1 MKKVKIKYNPYI
13 VETEITVD
21 GQKPKANSALNVGKK
36 RLQEWVEK
44 LPKIL
49 LDEYRDKNVT
59 IDFTGTVSD
68 YEDIESSF
76 NVYKDKISSTY
87 SFHKTADISNVER
100 TIDKIFEEIKNG
112 PVAELKDRKILR
124 AFEKAK
130 DSMFEINV
138 VATMSSGKSTL
149 INALLG
155 QQLMPAANEATTATI
170 VRIIDTDQDN
180 FSAIAY
186 DKSGQVVK
194 KLDNVTLEDMQ
205 ALNADIK
212 VSTIEIK
219 GKIPCVSSV
228 GMKLVLVDTPG
239 PNNSRD
245 KSHEEMTYKMIAD
258 SDKSLVLYV
267 MNGQQLGINDE
278 KYFLDYV
285 CECMKEGGKKG
296 RERFIF
302 AVNKMDAFI
311 PDPQDDGPDCITNAL
326 NNVKA
331 GLEDREIYNPNIFP
345 VCSLPALQKRAEMK
359 GPRARALDAFKMM
372 CEYYDVM
379 HFEQYYDYNNLP
391 QTVRNRLDFW
401 MSQASCDDDKLEV
414 RTGIVSIEQAI
425 AQYINKYAR
434 TTKVYDLVQ
443 SFNEKLNELAAVAH
457 LEEAI
462 RCDKNAK
469 AELEKQ
475 IEKIKSAINSAQNA
489 QNRSKRI
496 DNIDVITPIT
506 AKLNDYF
513 KTINTQITRLQS
525 GEPKVE
531 KTRALQICADIEE
544 SCKAISLQL
553 KVQIEKIILNNYN
566 NTINSIV
573 EEYKSF
579 LAELNMNV
587 NSASL
592 SFSPISLVSMSLSD
606 LSSIVSD
613 NTQRVDESY
622 NTIEEYEHKVEG
634 DRGAFATGGAASGAL
649 AGAAIGSFIPGV
661 GTLVGGIFGGLIGAI
676 GGACIGDD
684 EHTEKRTR
692 QKRVEKYVDY
702 VDMRTVSEEYTQ
714 DFQEE
719 IIKVKEQTLEFVK
732 DETCRL
738 KEYLKG
744 ELVKIDKVLADKLT
758 ALSKTES
765 DSKAKAE
772 ELAIKENNLKW
783 LTNIQNR
790 VNNIINF

>member
-44 LPKIL
+44 LPQIL
-49 LDEYRDKNVT
+49 LHEYRDSNV
-59 IDFTGTVSD
+59 IIEFTGTVSD
-68 YEDIESSF
+68 YEDIESVF
-76 NVYKDKISSTY
+76 NVYKGKISATCN
-87 SFHKTADISNVER
+87 FHKTADITDVER
-100 TIDKIFEEIKNG
+100 TIDKIFMDIKNG
-112 PVAELKDRKILR
+112 PVAELKDKKIIQ

-130 DSMFEINV
+130 DSKFEINV

-170 VRIIDTDQDN
+170 VKIIDTDQDN

-186 DKSGQVVK
+186 DKSGQIVK

-205 ALNADIK
+205 ALNADVK
-212 VSTIEIK
+212 VSTVEIK

-278 KYFLDYV
+278 KIFLDYV
-285 CECMKEGGKKG
+285 CQSMKDGGKKA

-302 AVNKMDAFI
+302 AVNKMDAFS
-311 PDPQDDGPDCITNAL
+311 PDPQDDGPECITKAL
-326 NNVKA
+326 DNVKA

-345 VCSLPALQKRAEMK
+345 VCSLPALQKRAEMR
-359 GPRARALDAFKMM
+359 GPRARALNDFKMM

-379 HFEQYYDYNNLP
+379 HFEKYYEYNNLP
-391 QTVRNRLDFW
+391 QTVRNRLDYW
-401 MSQASCDDDKLEV
+401 MSQASSDDEKLEV

-457 LEEAI
+457 LEDAI
-462 RCDKNAK
+462 RKDKKAK

-475 IEKIKSAINSAQNA
+475 ISKIKSNIQSAQNA
-489 QNRSKRI
+489 QSRSKTI
-496 DNIDVITPIT
+496 DKIDLTSTVEKQVT
-506 AKLNDYF
+506 AYLTEIKNKLS
-513 KTINTQITRLQS
+513 KMMS
-525 GEPKVE
+525 GRSNKVE
-531 KTRALQICADIEE
+531 KIKARQQCAELE
-544 SCKAISLQL
+544 KECEAISVQI
-553 KVQIEKIILNNYN
+553 KVQIDKILETAYKD
-566 NTINSIV
+566 TINKIV
-573 EEYKSF
+573 DEYKRY
-579 LAELNMNV
+579 LAELNIGV
-587 NSASL
+587 NTNAL
-592 SFSPISLVSMSLSD
+592 SFNPANLVSGSLAD
-606 LSSIVSD
+606 LSSIIDD
-613 NTQRVDESY
+613 NTETVDESY
-622 NTIEEYEHKVEG
+622 NETRTKRVFVESKRRWYNPFSWFSEG
-634 DRGAFATGGAASGAL
+634 DHFENRSYQA
-649 AGAAIGSFIPGV
+649 
-661 GTLVGGIFGGLIGAI
+661 
-676 GGACIGDD
+676 
-684 EHTEKRTR
+684 
-692 QKRVEKYVDY
+692 RVEKYVDY
-702 VDMRTVSEEYTQ
+702 VDMNEVASDYIVPFQKSLDGTKKDAINHVTSETQ
-714 DFQEE
+714 
-719 IIKVKEQTLEFVK
+719 
-732 DETCRL
+732 RL
-738 KEYLKG
+738 KEYLKE
-744 ELVKIDKVLADKLT
+744 ELAKIDKVLNQKLD
-758 ALSKTES
+758 ALSKTEA

-772 ELAIKENNLKW
+772 EIAVKEKNLKW
-783 LTNIQNR
+783 LESVQNQ
-790 VNNIINF
+790 VNNIIHF

>member
-44 LPKIL
+44 LPQII
-49 LDEYRDKNVT
+49 LDEYRDSNAT
-59 IDFTGTVSD
+59 LEFTGTVSD
-68 YEDIESSF
+68 YEDIESAF
-76 NVYKDKISSTY
+76 NVYKDKISATCN
-87 SFHKTADISNVER
+87 FHKTADITDVER

-112 PVAELKDRKILR
+112 PVAELKDKKIIQ

-130 DSMFEINV
+130 DSKFEINV

-170 VRIIDTDQDN
+170 VKIIDTDQDN
-180 FSAIAY
+180 FSAVAY

-212 VSTIEIK
+212 VSTVEIK

-278 KYFLDYV
+278 KIFLDYV
-285 CECMKEGGKKG
+285 CQSMKDGGKKA

-302 AVNKMDAFI
+302 AVNKMDAFS
-311 PDPQDDGPDCITNAL
+311 PDPQDDGPECITKAL
-326 NNVKA
+326 DNVKA

-359 GPRARALDAFKMM
+359 GPRARALNDFKMM

-379 HFEQYYDYNNLP
+379 HFEKYYDYNNLP
-391 QTVRNRLDFW
+391 QTVRNRLDYW
-401 MSQASCDDDKLEV
+401 MSQANNDDDKLEV
-414 RTGIVSIEQAI
+414 RTGVVSIEQAI

-457 LEEAI
+457 LEDAI
-462 RCDKNAK
+462 RKDKNAK

-475 IEKIKSAINSAQNA
+475 IAKIKANIQSAQNA
-489 QNRSKRI
+489 QNRSMTI
-496 DNIDVITPIT
+496 DKIDLTSTVEKQVATYMTEIKN
-506 AKLNDYF
+506 KLS
-513 KTINTQITRLQS
+513 KMMS
-525 GEPKVE
+525 GRSNKVE
-531 KTRALQICADIEE
+531 KIKAKQQCAELE
-544 SCKAISLQL
+544 KECEAISVQI
-553 KVQIEKIILNNYN
+553 KVQIDKILETAYKETITKII
-566 NTINSIV
+566 
-573 EEYKSF
+573 EEYKRY
-579 LAELNMNV
+579 LAELNIGV
-587 NSASL
+587 NTNAL
-592 SFSPISLVSMSLSD
+592 SFNPANLVSGSLAD
-606 LSSIVSD
+606 LSTIIDD
-613 NTQRVDESY
+613 NTDTVDESY
-622 NTIEEYEHKVEG
+622 TETRTKRVFVESKRRWYNPFSWFSEG
-634 DRGAFATGGAASGAL
+634 DHYENRSYQA
-649 AGAAIGSFIPGV
+649 
-661 GTLVGGIFGGLIGAI
+661 
-676 GGACIGDD
+676 
-684 EHTEKRTR
+684 
-692 QKRVEKYVDY
+692 RVEKYVDY
-702 VDMRTVSEEYTQ
+702 VDMNEVASDYIVPFQKSLDGTKKDAINHVTSETQ
-714 DFQEE
+714 
-719 IIKVKEQTLEFVK
+719 
-732 DETCRL
+732 RL

-744 ELVKIDKVLADKLT
+744 ELSKIDKVLNQKLD
-758 ALSKTES
+758 ALSKTQA
-765 DSKAKAE
+765 DSKAKADE
-772 ELAIKENNLKW
+772 IAQKEKNLKW
-783 LTNIQNR
+783 LESIQNQ
-790 VNNIINF
+790 VNSIINF

>member
-44 LPKIL
+44 LPQII
-49 LDEYRDKNVT
+49 LDEYRDSNAT
-59 IDFTGTVSD
+59 LEFTGTVSD
-68 YEDIESSF
+68 YEDIESAF
-76 NVYKDKISSTY
+76 NVYKDKISATCN
-87 SFHKTADISNVER
+87 FHKTADITDVER

-112 PVAELKDRKILR
+112 PVAELKDKKIIQ

-130 DSMFEINV
+130 DSKFEINV

-170 VRIIDTDQDN
+170 VKIIDTDQDN
-180 FSAIAY
+180 FSAVAY

-212 VSTIEIK
+212 VSTVEIK

-278 KYFLDYV
+278 KIFLDYV
-285 CECMKEGGKKG
+285 CQSMKDGGKKA

-302 AVNKMDAFI
+302 AVNKMDAFS
-311 PDPQDDGPDCITNAL
+311 PDPQDDGPECITKAL
-326 NNVKA
+326 DNVKA

-359 GPRARALDAFKMM
+359 GPRARALNDFKMM

-379 HFEQYYDYNNLP
+379 HFEKYYDYNNLP
-391 QTVRNRLDFW
+391 QTVRNRLDYW
-401 MSQASCDDDKLEV
+401 MSQANNDDDKLEV
-414 RTGIVSIEQAI
+414 RTGVVSIEQAI

-457 LEEAI
+457 LEDAI
-462 RCDKNAK
+462 RKDKNAK

-475 IEKIKSAINSAQNA
+475 IAKIKANIQSAQNA
-489 QNRSKRI
+489 QNRSKTI
-496 DNIDVITPIT
+496 DKIDLTSTVEKQVATYMTEIKN
-506 AKLNDYF
+506 KLS
-513 KTINTQITRLQS
+513 KMMS
-525 GEPKVE
+525 GRSNKVE
-531 KTRALQICADIEE
+531 KIKAKQQCAELE
-544 SCKAISLQL
+544 KECEAISVQI
-553 KVQIEKIILNNYN
+553 KVQIDKILETAYKETITKII
-566 NTINSIV
+566 
-573 EEYKSF
+573 EEYKRY
-579 LAELNMNV
+579 LAELNIGV
-587 NSASL
+587 NTNAL
-592 SFSPISLVSMSLSD
+592 SFNPANLVSGSLAD
-606 LSSIVSD
+606 LSTIIDD
-613 NTQRVDESY
+613 NTDTVDESY
-622 NTIEEYEHKVEG
+622 TETRTKRVFVESKRRWYNPFSWFSEG
-634 DRGAFATGGAASGAL
+634 DHYENRSYQA
-649 AGAAIGSFIPGV
+649 
-661 GTLVGGIFGGLIGAI
+661 
-676 GGACIGDD
+676 
-684 EHTEKRTR
+684 
-692 QKRVEKYVDY
+692 RVEKYVDY
-702 VDMRTVSEEYTQ
+702 VDMNEVASDYIVPFQKSLDGTKKDAINHVTSETQ
-714 DFQEE
+714 
-719 IIKVKEQTLEFVK
+719 
-732 DETCRL
+732 RL

-744 ELVKIDKVLADKLT
+744 ELSKIDKVLNQKLD
-758 ALSKTES
+758 ALSKTQA
-765 DSKAKAE
+765 DSKAKADE
-772 ELAIKENNLKW
+772 IAQKEKNLKW
-783 LTNIQNR
+783 LESIQNQ
-790 VNNIINF
+790 VNSIINF

>member
-44 LPKIL
+44 LPQIL
-49 LDEYRDKNVT
+49 LHEYRDSNV
-59 IDFTGTVSD
+59 IIEFTGTVSD
-68 YEDIESSF
+68 YEDIESVF
-76 NVYKDKISSTY
+76 NVYKGKISATCN
-87 SFHKTADISNVER
+87 FHKTADITDVER
-100 TIDKIFEEIKNG
+100 TIDKIFKDIKNG
-112 PVAELKDRKILR
+112 PVAELKDKKIIQ

-130 DSMFEINV
+130 DSKFEINV

-170 VRIIDTDQDN
+170 VKIIDTDQDN

-186 DKSGQVVK
+186 DKSGQIVK

-205 ALNADIK
+205 ALNADVK
-212 VSTIEIK
+212 VSTVEIK

-278 KYFLDYV
+278 KIFLDYV
-285 CECMKEGGKKG
+285 CQSMKDGGKKA

-302 AVNKMDAFI
+302 AVNKMDDFT
-311 PDPQDDGPDCITNAL
+311 PDPQEDGPECITKAL
-326 NNVKA
+326 DNVKA

-345 VCSLPALQKRAEMK
+345 VCSLPALQKRAEMR
-359 GPRARALDAFKMM
+359 GPRARALNDFKMM

-379 HFEQYYDYNNLP
+379 HFEKYYEYNNLP
-391 QTVRNRLDFW
+391 QTVRNRLDYW
-401 MSQASCDDDKLEV
+401 MSQASSDDEKLEV

-457 LEEAI
+457 LEDAI
-462 RCDKNAK
+462 RKDKKAK

-475 IEKIKSAINSAQNA
+475 ISKIKSNIQSAQNA
-489 QNRSKRI
+489 QSRSKTI
-496 DNIDVITPIT
+496 DKIDLTSTVEKQVT
-506 AKLNDYF
+506 AYMTEIKNKLS
-513 KTINTQITRLQS
+513 KMMS
-525 GEPKVE
+525 GRSYKVE
-531 KTRALQICADIEE
+531 KIKARQQCAELE
-544 SCKAISLQL
+544 KECEAISVQI
-553 KVQIEKIILNNYN
+553 KVQIDKILETAYKD
-566 NTINSIV
+566 TINKIV
-573 EEYKSF
+573 DEYKRY
-579 LAELNMNV
+579 LAELNIGV
-587 NSASL
+587 NTNAL
-592 SFSPISLVSMSLSD
+592 SFNPANLVSGSLAD
-606 LSSIVSD
+606 LSSIIDD
-613 NTQRVDESY
+613 NTETVDESY
-622 NTIEEYEHKVEG
+622 NETRTKRVFVESKRRWYNPFSWFSEG
-634 DRGAFATGGAASGAL
+634 DHFENRSYQA
-649 AGAAIGSFIPGV
+649 
-661 GTLVGGIFGGLIGAI
+661 
-676 GGACIGDD
+676 
-684 EHTEKRTR
+684 
-692 QKRVEKYVDY
+692 RVEKYVDY
-702 VDMRTVSEEYTQ
+702 VDMNEVASDYIVPFLKSLNGTKKDAINHVTSETQ
-714 DFQEE
+714 
-719 IIKVKEQTLEFVK
+719 
-732 DETCRL
+732 RL
-738 KEYLKG
+738 KEYLKE
-744 ELVKIDKVLADKLT
+744 ELAKIDKVLNQKLD
-758 ALSKTES
+758 ALSKTEA

-772 ELAIKENNLKW
+772 EIAVKEKNLKW
-783 LTNIQNR
+783 LESIQNQ
-790 VNNIINF
+790 VNNIIHF

>member
-44 LPKIL
+44 L
-49 LDEYRDKNVT
+49 LDEYRDSNASLE
-59 IDFTGTVSD
+59 FTGTVSD
-68 YEDIESSF
+68 YEDIESAF
-76 NVYKDKISSTY
+76 NVYKDKISATCN
-87 SFHKTADISNVER
+87 FHKTADITDVER

-112 PVAELKDRKILR
+112 PVAELKDKKIIQ

-130 DSMFEINV
+130 DSKFEINV
-138 VATMSSGKSTL
+138 VATMSSGKTTL

-170 VRIIDTDQDN
+170 VKIIDTDQDN
-180 FSAIAY
+180 FSAVAY

-212 VSTIEIK
+212 VSTVEIK

-278 KYFLDYV
+278 KIFLDYV
-285 CECMKEGGKKG
+285 CQSMKDGGKKA

-302 AVNKMDAFI
+302 AVNKMDAFS
-311 PDPQDDGPDCITNAL
+311 PDPQDDGPECITKAL
-326 NNVKA
+326 DNVKA

-359 GPRARALDAFKMM
+359 GPRARALNDFKMM

-379 HFEQYYDYNNLP
+379 HFEKYYDYNNLP
-391 QTVRNRLDFW
+391 QTVRNRLDYL
-401 MSQASCDDDKLEV
+401 MSQANNDDDKLEV
-414 RTGIVSIEQAI
+414 RTGVVSIEQAI

-457 LEEAI
+457 LEDAI
-462 RCDKNAK
+462 RKDKNAK

-475 IEKIKSAINSAQNA
+475 IAKIKANIQSAQNA
-489 QNRSKRI
+489 QNRSKTI
-496 DNIDVITPIT
+496 DKIDLTSTVEKQVATYMTEIKN
-506 AKLNDYF
+506 KLS
-513 KTINTQITRLQS
+513 KMMS
-525 GEPKVE
+525 GRSNKVE
-531 KTRALQICADIEE
+531 KIKAKQQCAEISVQI
-544 SCKAISLQL
+544 
-553 KVQIEKIILNNYN
+553 KVQIDKILETAYKETITKII
-566 NTINSIV
+566 
-573 EEYKSF
+573 EEYKRY
-579 LAELNMNV
+579 LAELNIGV
-587 NSASL
+587 NKNAL
-592 SFSPISLVSMSLSD
+592 SFNPANLVSGSLAD
-606 LSSIVSD
+606 LSTIIDD
-613 NTQRVDESY
+613 NTDTVDESY
-622 NTIEEYEHKVEG
+622 TETRTKRVFVESKRRWYNPFSWFSEG
-634 DRGAFATGGAASGAL
+634 DHYENRSYQA
-649 AGAAIGSFIPGV
+649 
-661 GTLVGGIFGGLIGAI
+661 
-676 GGACIGDD
+676 
-684 EHTEKRTR
+684 
-692 QKRVEKYVDY
+692 RVEKYVDY
-702 VDMRTVSEEYTQ
+702 VDMNEVASDYIVPFQKSLDGTKKDAINHVTSETQ
-714 DFQEE
+714 
-719 IIKVKEQTLEFVK
+719 
-732 DETCRL
+732 RL

-744 ELVKIDKVLADKLT
+744 ELSKIDKVLNQKLD
-758 ALSKTES
+758 ALSKTQA
-765 DSKAKAE
+765 DSKAKADE
-772 ELAIKENNLKW
+772 IAQKEKNLKW
-783 LTNIQNR
+783 LESIQNQ
-790 VNNIINF
+790 VNSIINF

>member
-44 LPKIL
+44 LPQII
-49 LDEYRDKNVT
+49 LDEYRDCNVT
-59 IDFTGTVSD
+59 LEFTGTVSD
-68 YEDIESSF
+68 YEDIESAF
-76 NVYKDKISSTY
+76 NVYKDKISATCN
-87 SFHKTADISNVER
+87 FHKTADITDVER

-112 PVAELKDRKILR
+112 PVAELKDKKIIQ

-130 DSMFEINV
+130 DSKFEINV

-170 VRIIDTDQDN
+170 VKIIDTDQDN
-180 FSAIAY
+180 FSAIAF
-186 DKSGQVVK
+186 DKSGQIVK

-212 VSTIEIK
+212 VSTVEIR

-278 KYFLDYV
+278 KIFLDYV
-285 CECMKEGGKKG
+285 CQSMKDGGKKA

-302 AVNKMDAFI
+302 AVNKMDAFS
-311 PDPQDDGPDCITNAL
+311 PDPQDDGPECITKAL
-326 NNVKA
+326 DNVKA

-359 GPRARALDAFKMM
+359 GPRARALNDFKMM

-379 HFEQYYDYNNLP
+379 HFEKYYDYNNLP
-391 QTVRNRLDFW
+391 QTVRNRLDNW
-401 MSQASCDDDKLEV
+401 MSQANNDDDKLEV
-414 RTGIVSIEQAI
+414 RTGVVSIEQAI

-457 LEEAI
+457 LEDAI
-462 RCDKNAK
+462 RKDKNAK

-475 IEKIKSAINSAQNA
+475 IAKIKANIQSAQKAQKRSKTIDEIDLTSTVEKQVTTYMTEIKNKLSKMMSGRSNKVEKIK
-489 QNRSKRI
+489 
-496 DNIDVITPIT
+496 
-506 AKLNDYF
+506 AKQQCAEL
-513 KTINTQITRLQS
+513 
-525 GEPKVE
+525 E
-531 KTRALQICADIEE
+531 KECE
-544 SCKAISLQL
+544 AISVQI
-553 KVQIEKIILNNYN
+553 KVQIDMILETAYKETITKII
-566 NTINSIV
+566 
-573 EEYKSF
+573 EEYKRY
-579 LAELNMNV
+579 LAELNIGV
-587 NSASL
+587 NTNAL
-592 SFSPISLVSMSLSD
+592 SFNPANLVSGSLAD
-606 LSSIVSD
+606 LSTIID
-613 NTQRVDESY
+613 NNTDTVDESY
-622 NTIEEYEHKVEG
+622 TETRTKRVFVESKRRWYNPFSWFSEG
-634 DRGAFATGGAASGAL
+634 DHYENRSYQ
-649 AGAAIGSFIPGV
+649 
-661 GTLVGGIFGGLIGAI
+661 
-676 GGACIGDD
+676 
-684 EHTEKRTR
+684 E
-692 QKRVEKYVDY
+692 RVKKYVDY
-702 VDMRTVSEEYTQ
+702 VDMNEVASDYIVPFQKSLDGTKKDAINHVTSETQ
-714 DFQEE
+714 
-719 IIKVKEQTLEFVK
+719 
-732 DETCRL
+732 RL

-744 ELVKIDKVLADKLT
+744 ELSKIDKVLNQKLD
-758 ALSKTES
+758 ALSKTQA
-765 DSKAKAE
+765 DSKAKADE
-772 ELAIKENNLKW
+772 IAKKEKKLKW
-783 LTNIQNR
+783 LESIQNQ
-790 VNNIINF
+790 VNSIINF

>member
-44 LPKIL
+44 LPQII
-49 LDEYRDKNVT
+49 LDEYRDSNAT
-59 IDFTGTVSD
+59 LEFTGTVSD
-68 YEDIESSF
+68 YEDIESAF
-76 NVYKDKISSTY
+76 NVYKDKISATCN
-87 SFHKTADISNVER
+87 FHKTADITDVER

-112 PVAELKDRKILR
+112 PVAELKDKKIIQ

-130 DSMFEINV
+130 DSKFEINV

-170 VRIIDTDQDN
+170 VKIIDTDQDN
-180 FSAIAY
+180 FSAVAY

-212 VSTIEIK
+212 VSTVEIK

-278 KYFLDYV
+278 KIFLDYV
-285 CECMKEGGKKG
+285 CQSMKDGGKKA

-302 AVNKMDAFI
+302 AVNKMDAFS
-311 PDPQDDGPDCITNAL
+311 PDPQDDGPECITKAL
-326 NNVKA
+326 DNVKA

-359 GPRARALDAFKMM
+359 GPRARALNDFKMM

-379 HFEQYYDYNNLP
+379 HFEKYYDYNNLP
-391 QTVRNRLDFW
+391 QTVRNRLDYW
-401 MSQASCDDDKLEV
+401 MSQANNDDDKLEV
-414 RTGIVSIEQAI
+414 RTGVVSIEQAI

-462 RCDKNAK
+462 RKDKNAK

-475 IEKIKSAINSAQNA
+475 IAKIKANIQSAQNA
-489 QNRSKRI
+489 QNRSKTI
-496 DNIDVITPIT
+496 DKIDLTSTVEKQVATYMTEIKN
-506 AKLNDYF
+506 KLS
-513 KTINTQITRLQS
+513 KMMS
-525 GEPKVE
+525 GRSNKVE
-531 KTRALQICADIEE
+531 KIKAKQQCAELE
-544 SCKAISLQL
+544 KECEAISVQI
-553 KVQIEKIILNNYN
+553 KVQIDKILETAYKETITKII
-566 NTINSIV
+566 
-573 EEYKSF
+573 EEYKRY
-579 LAELNMNV
+579 LAELNIGV
-587 NSASL
+587 NTNAL
-592 SFSPISLVSMSLSD
+592 SFNPANLVSGSLAD
-606 LSSIVSD
+606 LSTIIDD
-613 NTQRVDESY
+613 NTDTVDESY
-622 NTIEEYEHKVEG
+622 TETRTKRVFVESKRRWYNPFSWFSEG
-634 DRGAFATGGAASGAL
+634 DHYENRSYQA
-649 AGAAIGSFIPGV
+649 
-661 GTLVGGIFGGLIGAI
+661 
-676 GGACIGDD
+676 
-684 EHTEKRTR
+684 
-692 QKRVEKYVDY
+692 RVEKYVDY
-702 VDMRTVSEEYTQ
+702 VDMNEVASDYIVPFQKSLDGTKKDAINHVTSETQ
-714 DFQEE
+714 
-719 IIKVKEQTLEFVK
+719 
-732 DETCRL
+732 RL

-744 ELVKIDKVLADKLT
+744 ELSKIDKVLNQKLD
-758 ALSKTES
+758 ALSKTQA
-765 DSKAKAE
+765 DSKAKADE
-772 ELAIKENNLKW
+772 IAQKEKNLKW
-783 LTNIQNR
+783 LESIQNQ
-790 VNNIINF
+790 VNSIINF

>member
-44 LPKIL
+44 LPQII
-49 LDEYRDKNVT
+49 LDEYRDSNAT
-59 IDFTGTVSD
+59 LEFTGTVSD
-68 YEDIESSF
+68 YEDIESAF
-76 NVYKDKISSTY
+76 NVYKDKISATCN
-87 SFHKTADISNVER
+87 FHKTADITDVER

-112 PVAELKDRKILR
+112 PVAELKDKKIIQ

-130 DSMFEINV
+130 DSKFEINV

-170 VRIIDTDQDN
+170 VKIINTDQDN
-180 FSAIAY
+180 FSAVAY

-212 VSTIEIK
+212 VSTVEIK

-278 KYFLDYV
+278 KIFLDYV
-285 CECMKEGGKKG
+285 CQSMKDGGKKA

-302 AVNKMDAFI
+302 AVNKMDAFS
-311 PDPQDDGPDCITNAL
+311 PDPQDDGPECITKAL
-326 NNVKA
+326 DNVKA

-359 GPRARALDAFKMM
+359 GPRARALNDFKMM

-379 HFEQYYDYNNLP
+379 HFEKYYDYNNLP
-391 QTVRNRLDFW
+391 QTVRNRLDYW
-401 MSQASCDDDKLEV
+401 MSQANNDDDKLEV
-414 RTGIVSIEQAI
+414 RTGVVSIEQAI

-457 LEEAI
+457 LEDAI
-462 RCDKNAK
+462 RKDKNAK

-475 IEKIKSAINSAQNA
+475 IAKIKANIQSAQNA
-489 QNRSKRI
+489 QNRSKTI
-496 DNIDVITPIT
+496 DKIDLTSTVEKQVATYMTEIKN
-506 AKLNDYF
+506 KLS
-513 KTINTQITRLQS
+513 KMMS
-525 GEPKVE
+525 GRSNKVE
-531 KTRALQICADIEE
+531 KIKAKQQCAELE
-544 SCKAISLQL
+544 KECEAISVQI
-553 KVQIEKIILNNYN
+553 KVQIDKILETAYKETITKII
-566 NTINSIV
+566 
-573 EEYKSF
+573 EEYKRY
-579 LAELNMNV
+579 LAELNIGV
-587 NSASL
+587 NTNAL
-592 SFSPISLVSMSLSD
+592 SFNPANLVSGSLAD
-606 LSSIVSD
+606 LSTIIDD
-613 NTQRVDESY
+613 NTDTVDESY
-622 NTIEEYEHKVEG
+622 TETRTKRVFVESKRRWYNPFSWFSEG
-634 DRGAFATGGAASGAL
+634 DHYENRSYQA
-649 AGAAIGSFIPGV
+649 
-661 GTLVGGIFGGLIGAI
+661 
-676 GGACIGDD
+676 
-684 EHTEKRTR
+684 
-692 QKRVEKYVDY
+692 RVEKYVDY
-702 VDMRTVSEEYTQ
+702 VDMNEVASDYIVPFQKSLDGTKKDAINHVTSETQ
-714 DFQEE
+714 
-719 IIKVKEQTLEFVK
+719 
-732 DETCRL
+732 RL

-744 ELVKIDKVLADKLT
+744 ELSKIDKVLNQKLD
-758 ALSKTES
+758 ALSKTQA
-765 DSKAKAE
+765 DSKAKADE
-772 ELAIKENNLKW
+772 IAQKEKNLKW
-783 LTNIQNR
+783 LESIQNQ
-790 VNNIINF
+790 VNSIINF

>member
-44 LPKIL
+44 LPQIL
-49 LDEYRDKNVT
+49 LDEYRDSNV
-59 IDFTGTVSD
+59 IIEFTGTVSD
-68 YEDIESSF
+68 YEDIESVF
-76 NVYKDKISSTY
+76 NVYKDKISATCNFY
-87 SFHKTADISNVER
+87 KTADITDVER
-100 TIDKIFEEIKNG
+100 TIDKIFKDIKNG
-112 PVAELKDRKILR
+112 PVAELKDKKIIH

-130 DSMFEINV
+130 DSKFEINV

-170 VRIIDTDQDN
+170 VKIIDTDQDN

-186 DKSGQVVK
+186 DKSGQIVK

-205 ALNADIK
+205 ALNADVK
-212 VSTIEIK
+212 VSTVEIK

-278 KYFLDYV
+278 KIFLDYV
-285 CECMKEGGKKG
+285 CQSMKDGGKKA

-302 AVNKMDAFI
+302 AVNKMDAFS
-311 PDPQDDGPDCITNAL
+311 PDPQDDGPECITKAL

-345 VCSLPALQKRAEMK
+345 VCSLPALQKRAEMR
-359 GPRARALDAFKMM
+359 GPRARALNDFKMM

-379 HFEQYYDYNNLP
+379 HFEKYYEYNNLP
-391 QTVRNRLDFW
+391 QTVRNRLDYW
-401 MSQASCDDDKLEV
+401 MSQASSDDEKLEV

-457 LEEAI
+457 LEDAI
-462 RCDKNAK
+462 RKDKKAK

-475 IEKIKSAINSAQNA
+475 ISKIKSNIQSAQNA
-489 QNRSKRI
+489 QSRSKTI
-496 DNIDVITPIT
+496 DKIDLTSTVEKQVT
-506 AKLNDYF
+506 AYMTEIKNKLSKMMSERSN
-513 KTINTQITRLQS
+513 
-525 GEPKVE
+525 KVE
-531 KTRALQICADIEE
+531 KIKARQQCAELE
-544 SCKAISLQL
+544 KECEAISVQI
-553 KVQIEKIILNNYN
+553 KVQIDKILETAYKD
-566 NTINSIV
+566 TINKIV
-573 EEYKSF
+573 DEYKRY
-579 LAELNMNV
+579 LAELNIGV
-587 NSASL
+587 NTNAL
-592 SFSPISLVSMSLSD
+592 SFNPANLVSGSLAD
-606 LSSIVSD
+606 LSSIIDD
-613 NTQRVDESY
+613 NTETVDESY
-622 NTIEEYEHKVEG
+622 NETRTKRVFVESKRRWYNPFSWFSEG
-634 DRGAFATGGAASGAL
+634 DHFENRSYQA
-649 AGAAIGSFIPGV
+649 
-661 GTLVGGIFGGLIGAI
+661 
-676 GGACIGDD
+676 
-684 EHTEKRTR
+684 
-692 QKRVEKYVDY
+692 RVEKYVDY
-702 VDMRTVSEEYTQ
+702 VDMNEVASDYIVPFQKSLDDTKKDAINHVTSETQ
-714 DFQEE
+714 
-719 IIKVKEQTLEFVK
+719 
-732 DETCRL
+732 RL
-738 KEYLKG
+738 KEYLKE
-744 ELVKIDKVLADKLT
+744 ELAKIDKLLNQKLD
-758 ALSKTES
+758 ALSKTEA

-772 ELAIKENNLKW
+772 EIAVKEKNLKW
-783 LTNIQNR
+783 LESIQNQ
-790 VNNIINF
+790 VNNIIHF